1 MVTGASM
8 HLNTEDATSKFQDS
22 LPVSSDFLIDLL
34 EKLGIAYKLFNHVAL
49 RTVEDSKKVQSQFFS
64 DSDGHIK
71 NLYLRDHKKLD
82 ILFVAEQDRKIDLKA
97 LRSILGTG
105 RLSFGSAGRLFE
117 TLGVRP
123 GAVTPLAMING
134 VNSGVSLFL
143 DSDLKKFKRLYVHPL
158 VNDRT
163 LGMELVGLEK
173 FFQHIGVEPI
183 WINLP

>member
-1 MVTGASM
+1 M
-8 HLNTEDATSKFQDS
+8 HLETADATSKFQDS

-34 EKLGIAYKLFNHVAL
+34 EKLSIEYQLFNHAAL
-49 RTVEDSKKVQSQFFS
+49 RTVEDSKKVQSQFPS
-64 DSDGHIK
+64 DRDVDGHIK
-71 NLYLRDHKKLD
+71 NLYLRDHKKRN

-97 LRSILGTG
+97 LPSIFGSG
-105 RLSFGSAGRLFE
+105 RLSFGSKERLFE

-134 VNSGVSLFL
+134 VNSKVSLFL
-143 DSDLKKFKRLYVHPL
+143 DGDLKKFKRLYLHPL

-163 LGMELVGLEK
+163 LKMELVGLER
-173 FFQHIGVEPI
+173 FFQYIGVDPI